1 MKMTELEDQIQ
12 KVRDLRANRLALQT
26 EVDQIELDMMSKHA
40 KLYQEL
46 GATDIDLGSAE
57 EKLRQLILIAYQE
70 TGNKKPAPGVG
81 IRIVKEMLFDE
92 DEAVQWA
99 IRANAMGCLSLQ
111 KANFKKVAEG
121 LELDFVEILEV
132 PKATIAK
139 EL

>member
-1 MKMTELEDQIQ
+1 MTELEDQIQ
-12 KVRDLRANRLALQT
+12 KVRELRTNRLTLQT
-26 EVDQIELDMMSKHA
+26 EVDQLESDLMSRYSALYRELGQANIELKV
-40 KLYQEL
+40 
-46 GATDIDLGSAE
+46 AE
-57 EKLRQLILIAYQE
+57 EKLRAATLEVYQE
-70 TGNKKPAPGVG
+70 TGNKKPAPSVG

-99 IRANAMGCLSLQ
+99 IRANAMRCLSLQ

-132 PKATIAK
+132 PQATIAK

>member
-1 MKMTELEDQIQ
+1 MTELDA
-12 KVRDLRANRLALQT
+12 KVSRVRVLRLSVSIMKDMIDKRMALWEEENRELL
-26 EVDQIELDMMSKHA
+26 DSIEAERIRLR
-40 KLYQEL
+40 EE
-46 GATDIDLGSAE
+46 E
-57 EKLRQLILIAYQE
+57 EKLRAATLEAYRE

-99 IRANAMGCLSLQ
+99 IRANAMRCLSLQ
-111 KANFKKVAEG
+111 KTNFKKVAEG

-132 PKATIAK
+132 PQATIAK